1 MKFEILTDRFE
12 RRKERT
18 AYGTIPLRRR
28 ADGRDFFLKETA
40 AALLELPAGIHDF
53 DECFG
58 AYGKS
63 LRQDLSDGLTLLS
76 AFGAAAVVPEQDSSA
91 CVFRVAGERDYA
103 DIAGFV
109 NSGRVFFL
117 GSLAASDDVMSMDA
131 IRARQFNN
139 LEYCFLYREQGE
151 LKGVLIA
158 GMPSEESWSTA
169 CRLCGIVLSDEF
181 AGSPSG
187 LLSSDGEKA
196 VRGLLD
202 CTEEAFRGDMGI
214 FRYLCLKDDD
224 PFLPFLKDEGFQETA
239 FLRHELADG
248 GDVRIYD
255 RRIGT
260 C

>member
-18 AYGTIPLRRR
+18 AYGTVPLRRL
-28 ADGRDFFLKETA
+28 ADHRDFFLKETA

-58 AYGKS
+58 SCGES
-63 LRQDLSDGLTLLS
+63 LRQDLLDGLTLLS
-76 AFGAAAVVPEQDSSA
+76 AFGAATVVPEQDRSA
-91 CVFRVAGERDYA
+91 CAFRVAGEHDYA
-103 DIAGFV
+103 DIAGLV
-109 NSGRVFFL
+109 NGGRACFL
-117 GSLAASDDVMSMDA
+117 GSVAASEDVMGMDA

-158 GMPSEESWSTA
+158 GMPSEESWSAA

-181 AGSPSG
+181 AGSPSS
-187 LLSSDGEKA
+187 LLSPEGEEV
-196 VRGLLD
+196 VRGLLA

-224 PFLPFLKDEGFQETA
+224 PFLPFLKNEGFQETA
-239 FLRHELADG
+239 FLRQETTDG

-255 RRIGT
+255 RRIRT